1 MKKALIVFLLISS
14 CLNAQSGFEQGNAL
28 YNKGKYSEAVT
39 AYEGVLKTKKHSAE
53 LYFNLA
59 NSYYKLNKVAPSI
72 YNYEKALLLDPND
85 KEIQNN
91 LKFAQKAAIDDIKE
105 VPNVGFNKM
114 IQDVTSIYQY
124 NTWAWISV
132 SFSVVFLLLFVGYY
146 LSGTTLSKRLF
157 FVGMFIA
164 LLVIVIGILSALF
177 EKNAYESDRP
187 AIVFEDILPV
197 KTEPK
202 TDAQDAFLLH
212 EGTKV
217 YVLDT
222 LDIWRKVQLPDETQ
236 GWVEAK
242 AIKELK

>member
-1 MKKALIVFLLISS
+1 M
-14 CLNAQSGFEQGNAL
+14 NAQNGFEQGNAL
-28 YNKGKYSEAVT
+28 YNKGKYGEAVT

-72 YNYEKALLLDPND
+72 YNYEKALLLNPND

-105 VPNVGFNKM
+105 VPSVGFHKM
-114 IQDVTSIYQY
+114 IQDVTSVYQY

-132 SFSVVFLLLFVGYY
+132 GFSVVFLLFFVGYY
-146 LSGTTLSKRLF
+146 LSATTLSKRLF
-157 FVGMFIA
+157 FVGMFMA
-164 LLVIVIGILSALF
+164 LLVIITGILSALF
-177 EKNAYESDRP
+177 EKSAYESDRP
-187 AIVFEDILPV
+187 AIVFADILPV

-202 TDAQDAFLLH
+202 EDAQDAFLLH

-222 LDIWRKVQLPDETQ
+222 LDMWRKIQLPDETQ
-236 GWVEAK
+236 GWVEEK

>member
-1 MKKALIVFLLISS
+1 MKKALILFLLLSS
-14 CLNAQSGFEQGNAL
+14 YLNAQSGFERGNAL
-28 YNKGKYSEAVT
+28 YNKGKYSEAAS

-72 YNYEKALLLDPND
+72 YNYEKALLLSPND

-91 LKFAQKAAIDDIKE
+91 LKFAQKTAIDDIKE

-114 IQDVTSIYQY
+114 IRDITSIYQY

-132 SFSVVFLLLFVGYY
+132 GFAVVFLLFFIGYY
-146 LSGTTLSKRLF
+146 LSGTTSSKRLF
-157 FVGMFIA
+157 FIGMFVA
-164 LLVIVIGILSALF
+164 LLIIIIGVLSALF
-177 EKNAYESDRP
+177 EKSAYESDRP
-187 AIVFEDILPV
+187 AIVFADILPV

-222 LDIWRKVQLPDETQ
+222 LDTWRKIQLPDETQ
-236 GWVEAK
+236 GWVEEK